1 MCHALKGIT
10 KMLNIIWAGFFI
22 VAFAFAAVDSF
33 YFGNS
38 AIWAGMVGAT
48 FESAQTAFSVS
59 INLTGI
65 LCLWLGLLKIAQASG
80 LTELLAK
87 ALRPLFAKLMP
98 DVPSDSPALGSIV
111 MNIAANMLGL
121 DNAATPMGL
130 KAMEQ
135 LQVLNPHKDTASN
148 AQVLFMVLNAS
159 AVTVIPI
166 TILMYRAELGS
177 ANPAAVFLPILLATS
192 ASTLAGFLS
201 VAWAQRLNIFNRVVG
216 GYLLGFACLIGIMC
230 WSFAV
235 LPPENRL
242 SAASAFGNFILYAV
256 IVLFLI
262 CGLLKKVNVYDTF
275 IEGAKEGFSIAVKII
290 PYLVAMLVA
299 ISALRSSGCLDCIV
313 GGFVWLFNQLGID
326 TEFVGALPTAI
337 MKPLSGSGARAMMI
351 ETMQNY
357 GADSFQGF
365 VASVVQGS
373 TETTFYV
380 LAVYFGAV
388 GISKVG
394 AALPCALFADLV
406 GIFTAICVSYI
417 FY

>member
-1 MCHALKGIT
+1 M
-10 KMLNIIWAGFFI
+10 
-22 VAFAFAAVDSF
+22 AFAFAAVDSF

-48 FESAQTAFSVS
+48 FESAKTAFSVS

-87 ALRPLFAKLMP
+87 ALRPLFAKLTP

-235 LPPENRL
+235 LRPENRL
-242 SAASAFGNFILYAV
+242 NAASAFGNFILYAV

-313 GGFVWLFNQLGID
+313 GGFAWLFNQLGID